1 MECRRV
7 DSFSVCWFICLGVRV
22 GFHPSL
28 YLVLRGKTHALSYMT
43 CERDR
48 TVKESNLS
56 HPRQHLRQTCSH
68 QFGTAKEVATHVIS
82 SPKWPAF
89 RCLSKQPSTLEQTSF
104 VTIFGACRV
113 QSPPPP
119 PPTHTPLSPPSRLRV
134 TVTCVKGVVL
144 LLVLTLSV
152 DHRNLRAAQMLHS
165 LPYGVR
171 PKTFSLRNDRAFALS
186 ICGKRGQRCCT
197 FVAMLCSL
205 SPSLLLFVFFV
216 FFGFLSN
223 HVGVNFALHQIQG
236 PEAIIN
242 TEVRVCQSKSR

>member
-48 TVKESNLS
+48 TVQEGNLS

-68 QFGTAKEVATHVIS
+68 QFGTAREVATHVIS

-104 VTIFGACRV
+104 VTIFGACRG
-113 QSPPPP
+113 QSPP
-119 PPTHTPLSPPSRLRV
+119 HPLSPLPSPSHSDMCEGGCFTPRVDPQCGPSESACSSDAALVALWCETEDLFPTKRPRICTFRLWEAR
-134 TVTCVKGVVL
+134 TALLHFRGNAVL
-144 LLVLTLSV
+144 SLS
-152 DHRNLRAAQMLHS
+152 
-165 LPYGVR
+165 
-171 PKTFSLRNDRAFALS
+171 LS
-186 ICGKRGQRCCT
+186 IAFR
-197 FVAMLCSL
+197 V
-205 SPSLLLFVFFV
+205 LFVCLFFV
-216 FFGFLSN
+216 
-223 HVGVNFALHQIQG
+223 
-236 PEAIIN
+236 
-242 TEVRVCQSKSR
+242 

>member
-48 TVKESNLS
+48 TVQEGNLS

-68 QFGTAKEVATHVIS
+68 QFGTAREVATHVIS

-113 QSPPPP
+113 QSPP
-119 PPTHTPLSPPSRLRV
+119 HPLSPLPSPSHSDMCEGGCFTPRV
-134 TVTCVKGVVL
+134 DPQCGP
-144 LLVLTLSV
+144 SES
-152 DHRNLRAAQMLHS
+152 AQMLHS
-165 LPYGVR
+165 LAYGVR

-186 ICGKRGQRCCT
+186 VCGKRGQRYCT

-205 SPSLLLFVFFV
+205 SPSLLLFVCFLFV
-216 FFGFLSN
+216 CFLSN

-236 PEAIIN
+236 REAIIS